1 MLSLSDFWRRHRR
14 KIFITTGVLGGG
26 YLLYKLYDSQ
36 RRIADLDRQQC
47 EHDELLKAQ
56 MQAHYEE
63 VQRIADATTLPH
75 AMHYL
80 SIRIAEELDLSPLTD
95 KLLRGKEQPYTL
107 SSSEKLELWD
117 RLKILSFTKLVVAL
131 WAVTMVSLYIRV
143 QVNILG
149 RHLYIDTARGLG
161 SSDLPEDADLID
173 RDDQQKFLASVD
185 YLANYGMQAMISNVQ
200 AAADEAL
207 KGKQLRDIFNT
218 AVLHETFMQILEV
231 FMSMGSPHQ
240 WVDFLMPQDIRF
252 YKLVT
257 ASGHDETT
265 LSGATKFDELMVE
278 TRAVLSS
285 AEYTSV
291 VDMSFKAAVDALIDE
306 MRVQSGGSLISGM
319 PLAKLVPRVVQMSP
333 SLLAEPSN
341 NRIIQVIR
349 TIPEVELFFTLLYAN
364 MSDS

>member
-1 MLSLSDFWRRHRR
+1 
-14 KIFITTGVLGGG
+14 
-26 YLLYKLYDSQ
+26 
-36 RRIADLDRQQC
+36 
-47 EHDELLKAQ
+47 

-218 AVLHETFMQILEV
+218 VVLHETFMQILEV

-285 AEYTSV
+285 GCTTPLHGCGSSESCNLLGAEYTSV

>member
-1 MLSLSDFWRRHRR
+1 
-14 KIFITTGVLGGG
+14 
-26 YLLYKLYDSQ
+26 
-36 RRIADLDRQQC
+36 
-47 EHDELLKAQ
+47 

-207 KGKQLRDIFNT
+207 KG
-218 AVLHETFMQILEV
+218 
-231 FMSMGSPHQ
+231 
-240 WVDFLMPQDIRF
+240 
-252 YKLVT
+252 
-257 ASGHDETT
+257 
-265 LSGATKFDELMVE
+265 
-278 TRAVLSS
+278 

>member
-1 MLSLSDFWRRHRR
+1 
-14 KIFITTGVLGGG
+14 
-26 YLLYKLYDSQ
+26 
-36 RRIADLDRQQC
+36 
-47 EHDELLKAQ
+47 

-218 AVLHETFMQILEV
+218 VVLHETFMQILEV

-240 WVDFLMPQDIRF
+240 WVDFLMPRDIRF

-285 AEYTSV
+285 GCTAPLHGCGSSESCNLLGAEYTSV

>member
-207 KGKQLRDIFNT
+207 KG
-218 AVLHETFMQILEV
+218 
-231 FMSMGSPHQ
+231 
-240 WVDFLMPQDIRF
+240 
-252 YKLVT
+252 
-257 ASGHDETT
+257 
-265 LSGATKFDELMVE
+265 
-278 TRAVLSS
+278 